1 LINNA
6 GIAAFAPALGA
17 PTIDSARRE
26 METNY
31 FGTLAMCRAFAPI
44 LKHNGGGTLVNILS
58 TASWFGF
65 PMQGSY
71 CASKAAEWSLTMAIR
86 FELREQGTLVVGVY
100 AGYIDT
106 DMTAELSAPKS
117 RPESV
122 VARVLAGIENNEAEI
137 LADERAQSVH
147 SELLRDYG
155 PFAAKIQNV
164 WDDYKRR
171 KVGN

>member
-1 LINNA
+1 
-6 GIAAFAPALGA
+6 
-17 PTIDSARRE
+17 
-26 METNY
+26 
-31 FGTLAMCRAFAPI
+31 
-44 LKHNGGGTLVNILS
+44 
-58 TASWFGF
+58 
-65 PMQGSY
+65 
-71 CASKAAEWSLTMAIR
+71 MAIR